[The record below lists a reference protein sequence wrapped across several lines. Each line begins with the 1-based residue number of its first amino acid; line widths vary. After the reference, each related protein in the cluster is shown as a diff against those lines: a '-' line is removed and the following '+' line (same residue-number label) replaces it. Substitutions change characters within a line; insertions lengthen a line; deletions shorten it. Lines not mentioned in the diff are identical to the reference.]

1 MKFVRPGPFGN
12 YTWTKSKAE
21 LTDAERAMIEGKKR
35 VADQVLGAEGETMLT
50 EMSNDELLRFVALDI
65 GRATAEE

>member
-1 MKFVRPGPFGN
+1 M
-12 YTWTKSKAE
+12 
-21 LTDAERAMIEGKKR
+21 
-35 VADQVLGAEGETMLT
+35 ADQLLNEEGETRLT